1 MLIGILSDS
10 HNNHTNLLYAL
21 DIFRTLGVRILMHA
35 GDLTLDVMLEDFKD
49 FDLYLAF
56 GNGDDP
62 EMITI
67 RARKIS
73 KRFVCGETLDL
84 CLENRKIFV
93 LHGDN
98 KALLEKRIN
107 SGEYNYVIHGHTHC
121 FRDEQLSSTR
131 VINSGALG
139 GRFTAER
146 SFATLD
152 PAKNELQRYL
162 VP

>member
-84 CLENRKIFV
+84 CLENRKIFAV
-93 LHGDN
+93 SYTHLRAHETPEHLVCRL
-98 KALLEKRIN
+98 LLEKKKK
-107 SGEYNYVIHGHTHC
+107 
-121 FRDEQLSSTR
+121 DEQHISYHDKS
-131 VINSGALG
+131 
-139 GRFTAER
+139 
-146 SFATLD
+146 
-152 PAKNELQRYL
+152 
-162 VP
+162 